1 MQRAG
6 TWAGSTMLAAM
17 TLACIGRPP
26 RVSLCGLS
34 IQSGVQPFGR
44 PSKNHTVSMP
54 PLSRPRKGGGGER
67 SGSMAS
73 PADRLLTQFV
83 RQDIAATS
91 ARPQDSQTRQFKPT
105 ERDMIRRRTLFGS
118 ALADPVLFYCRG
130 RDQVSTGCATL
141 LREPDRE
148 VVDRA
153 APFAFADSSNFLPR
167 WLCSLLLSGTS
178 AWPFPG
184 CRDLRACW

>member
-1 MQRAG
+1 LGRIND
-6 TWAGSTMLAAM
+6 AGSNDLGLHRATSTGFALRPEHPERRSAFWAAVKKPYGLDAAPV
-17 TLACIGRPP
+17 TAWQRGR
-26 RVSLCGLS
+26 RREIRFHG
-34 IQSGVQPFGR
+34 I
-44 PSKNHTVSMP
+44 
-54 PLSRPRKGGGGER
+54 
-67 SGSMAS
+67 